1 MFFRVRLKL
10 TGLLTLLFLLLYIV
24 TSSLIYELTT
34 QMTTTDIDSVLSATA
49 DPLQEQVLQSLDR
62 GLFPTEF
69 VTLTRL
75 SSLYPKVSAVI
86 LRDSL
91 GGVIADTSTRALAE
105 LPYRFSA
112 QETYATD
119 TLAHRLSDPMRVL
132 TMRLV
137 NPYGT
142 TLGYLQVALD
152 MRTDVAS
159 LNRLLLALLWVAAAG
174 LALAAVAGYLM
185 SRYSLAPVV
194 ESWNRQQ
201 RFVAD
206 ASHELRSPLTVM
218 MLNLDIVLRHR
229 GQTVG
234 DNEVWLEGIQEEIG
248 RLSRMTS
255 DLLSLARAD
264 ANRDFIMP
272 VETGLVP
279 ILERVAQTH
288 TASADAKGLALALHV
303 PAASAEA
310 GDRLRGDPDR
320 LHQLFTILVDNAIKY
335 TDVGHID
342 ITLSSD
348 ERELR
353 VDVSDTGTGL
363 SVAHQKHV
371 FDRFF
376 RSDEARTR
384 PEGGTGLG
392 LSIAKLIAE
401 SHGGQLK
408 VQSELCVGTTFTVTL
423 PRHAH

>member
-49 DPLQEQVLQSLDR
+49 DPLEEQVLQSLDR
-62 GLFPTEF
+62 GLFPSEF

-91 GGVIADTSTRALAE
+91 GGVIADTSTRALAA
-105 LPYRFSA
+105 LPYRFST
-112 QETYATD
+112 QEAYATD
-119 TLAHRLSDPMRVL
+119 TLAHRQTDPMRVL

-152 MRTDVAS
+152 MRPDVAS

-264 ANRDFIMP
+264 ANRDFVTP
-272 VETGLVP
+272 VDTHLVP
-279 ILERVAQTH
+279 ILERVARTH
-288 TASADAKGLALALHV
+288 TSSAQAKGLALALHIAANAEDGV
-303 PAASAEA
+303 P
-310 GDRLRGDPDR
+310 LRADPDR
-320 LHQLFTILVDNAIKY
+320 LHQLLTILVDNAIKY
-335 TDVGHID
+335 TDAGHID

-348 ERELR
+348 AKELCI
-353 VDVSDTGTGL
+353 DVTDTGPGI
-363 SVAHQKHV
+363 SDVHQKHI

-401 SHGGQLK
+401 SHGGHLK
-408 VQSELCVGTTFTVTL
+408 VKSELRVGTTFTVTL
-423 PRHAH
+423 PRH